1 MLEIVFSRSA
11 CSSLCQAPSYGR
23 GPFPADA
30 AVTQLFAADGTAS
43 RQELEE
49 ALRQAEEAQR
59 QDWKSAVPLEIRPQ
73 DIYCLDLSLSMG
85 DISGSCL
92 DSRREAALEKLY
104 AVWDSD
110 TARLQA
116 AEQLQAAG
124 AALAAVTA
132 AYNAGEPL
140 RIWYSTQPDELCG
153 LYWLL
158 AQLRPRGREGG
169 IHLVELQKS
178 GRGWGEVSPGAW
190 GRHLARQRVASPAL
204 LSDCAETWRRLQAEN
219 SPLRAT
225 VDGRPASAAATL
237 YDPDILRALER
248 QPERFSMSTLIAE
261 VLNVQPN
268 TSDAWLTLRLEHLI
282 GQGALEP
289 LEEVPMDAPRYR
301 RKVRKCVL
309 QEDT

>member
-11 CSSLCQAPSYGR
+11 CGSLCQTPSYGR
-23 GPFPADA
+23 GSFHASAA
-30 AVTQLFAADGTAS
+30 AVQLFAADGAAS

-49 ALRQAEEAQR
+49 ALRQTEDARR
-59 QDWKSAVPLEIRPQ
+59 QDWENAVPLEIRPQ
-73 DIYCLDLSLSMG
+73 DIYCLDLSLSVG

-92 DSRREAALEKLY
+92 DSRREATLEKLY

-110 TARLQA
+110 TAHPRA

-124 AALAAVTA
+124 AALTAVTA

-153 LYWLL
+153 LCWLL
-158 AQLRPRGREGG
+158 AQLQPRSHESG
-169 IHLVELQKS
+169 IYLVELQES

-190 GRHLARQRVASPAL
+190 GRHLPRQRVASPAL
-204 LSDCAETWRRLQAEN
+204 LSDCAETWQRLQAEN
-219 SPLRAT
+219 TPLRAA
-225 VDGRPASAAATL
+225 VDGRPVSAAATL
-237 YDPDILRALER
+237 YDPDILRALEH
-248 QPERFSMSTLIAE
+248 QPERFSMSVLIAE
-261 VLNVQPN
+261 VLNAQPN

-282 GQGALEP
+282 EQGTLEP

-301 RKVRKCVL
+301 RKVRKCAP
-309 QEDT
+309 QEVT